1 MSDVKSKIVFI
12 IISLGVGFA
21 VSVGLGVLVLW
32 GHGAITGNSYLNW
45 RNALIIGIVIFIMR
59 IIIFGNSSGGK

>member
-32 GHGAITGNSYLNW
+32 GHGAITGNSYLSW
-45 RNALIIGIVIFIMR
+45 TNALIAGVVIFIMGMF
-59 IIIFGNSSGGK
+59 FGNNSGGK